1 MIGLVIITHHEMS
14 KALIKVVRMLSGE
27 IENVEAV
34 SLIEGEGLED
44 LKEKAMKAIQKVD
57 NGDGVLVLVDLFG
70 GTTMNV
76 SALIAAE
83 RDDVEIVSGVNV
95 PMLLSVAL
103 ERDDVEGVKELAKI
117 ALESGKEGIVDV
129 RERIVS
135 KMKRNQTT

>member
-1 MIGLVIITHHEMS
+1 MIGLVIVTHHELS
-14 KALIKVVRMLSGE
+14 HALIKVVRMLSGE

-44 LKEKAMKAIQKVD
+44 LKEKMMNAINKVD
-57 NGDGVLVLVDLFG
+57 QGDGVLVLVDLFG
-70 GTTMNV
+70 GTTMNA
-76 SALIAAE
+76 SALVAAE
-83 RDDVEIVSGVNV
+83 REDVEIVSGVNV

-103 ERDDVEGVKELAKI
+103 EREDVEDVKELAKI

-135 KMKRNQTT
+135 RMKKKS